1 LGLTVMGHAATF
13 RQTDAEGAAD
23 ARMSRPDMTAMVET
37 GIEQRVR
44 TLAANTGYAALARS
58 LLVA

>member
-1 LGLTVMGHAATF
+1 MGHAATF